1 MIDHPAQRHP
11 SPNRRTGLNFVAVAG
26 TLQRTVKVPMTGK
39 VLLYLYVHDGQA
51 QTVVKA
57 IVHDRLY
64 HALPGRDQL
73 EGAFLSVQGRIETVS
88 RNQGQSTLQI
98 VARKIEVLIGSQQA
112 ATA

>member
-1 MIDHPAQRHP
+1 MIDHPTQRHS
-11 SPNRRTGLNFVAVAG
+11 SPNLRTGLNFVAVAG

-112 ATA
+112 AAA

>member
-1 MIDHPAQRHP
+1 MIDHPAKRH
-11 SPNRRTGLNFVAVAG
+11 SAPNLRTGLNFVAVAG

-51 QTVVKA
+51 QTVIKA

-73 EGAFLSVQGRIETVS
+73 DGAFLSVQGRIETVS

-98 VARKIEVLIGSQQA
+98 VARKIEVLIGSQQVA
-112 ATA
+112 AA